1 MSQITT
7 IFRLPTMTQER
18 YDRVLVDL
26 ENAGLGK
33 VEARTKHI
41 MSLADPGCVILDV
54 WSSKED
60 LEKFL
65 ETCGPI
71 MAKNGVTAV
80 EPEIYPFY
88 NSLD

>member
-1 MSQITT
+1 MAQITT
-7 IFRLPTMTQER
+7 IFRLPTMTQEK
-18 YDRVLVDL
+18 YDRVLADL

-33 VEARTKHI
+33 IPARTAHI
-41 MSLADPGCVILDV
+41 MSLADRGCVILDV
-54 WSSKED
+54 WSSKEE

-71 MAKNGVTAV
+71 MANNGVEGV
-80 EPEIYPFY
+80 DPEIYPFY